1 MARKPD
7 NTSNLEKQLKLI
19 QDQTTEALKMAG
31 AYDTMSQTIN
41 KVNERLKGAVSIQEK
56 MLKGQGAAK
65 QIDDGL
71 LKNKAKMQVLLKK
84 IKAMKASN
92 LKYSSED
99 AANERKKLQVEKAI
113 LLEQNKQNN
122 SLEQRAKQAAASAKI
137 LMNKYIGTA
146 ALVATLWKGI
156 KELDK
161 LQTQYNK
168 TFGLSNDQAMEIQS
182 RMSNIAKDSGRMSIT
197 WITLHK
203 TIAGIAEATGL
214 LGSTMRA
221 DVIEEAAELSK
232 LMGLSNK
239 GMANLALNAQRTGQ
253 NMEEQSLEMIRG
265 VAAAEKMLGVNVDV
279 NAAFKTASETTGLIR
294 ANLGRSYGEIT
305 RVVTAAQALG
315 MTLKDLAS
323 ISEKMLNF
331 QSSIEAELTA
341 ELFLG
346 KQLNLEKARLY
357 ALTGDYESL
366 QKEIVGQIGSEYE
379 FLQLNVLQKKKYAEA
394 LGMSV
399 DQMSDLVIRNADLA
413 TLEMEAES
421 RDDKKTLEM
430 LKQRTL
436 QEEMKDLTEKLMTT
450 FIALAEGPIGDLLNG
465 ISSILQSSTA
475 LYGIMGGIAAIKLGG
490 LIMQVMTLAAAQKTA
505 GITGFAAKAALN
517 PIKAIAGLAVA
528 GLGMALFSSMMDKET
543 AKPIKTP
550 ETKQFANLGNE
561 EMVTLEKGSA
571 IFDQGESVVRTEN
584 FGKLNDTLI
593 RVESILS
600 NQKLSVHTEAH
611 HGTRYR

>member
-41 KVNERLKGAVSIQEK
+41 KVNEGLKGAVSIQEK